1 MLDETLIKRKHAEY
15 YKKYSG
21 QSIDDYDN
29 YVMSRT
35 IEYFYNKEQFP
46 VDKLVDFIT
55 SSLKKASPCGEYGLE
70 QNKSSDDVR
79 NVRTDDLKGGLK
91 SKIKLAKRKIVRRR
105 KQIKKSW
112 PFFLIGAISVGGFV
126 RCLFSRKK

>member
-46 VDKLVDFIT
+46 LHP
-55 SSLKKASPCGEYGLE
+55 ASKRP
-70 QNKSSDDVR
+70 VR
-79 NVRTDDLKGGLK
+79 VENMGWNR
-91 SKIKLAKRKIVRRR
+91 
-105 KQIKKSW
+105 
-112 PFFLIGAISVGGFV
+112 ISHPTM
-126 RCLFSRKK
+126 